1 MVDYKKIFLV
11 PIATIIAAVAMAQ
24 EVALATRESKE
35 GFMRSEGKIYVVAAV
50 VLIILGGLLLYVA
63 RLDQKITKLEKRAH
77 D

>member
-24 EVALATRESKE
+24 EVATRESKE

-50 VLIILGGLLLYVA
+50 VLIILVGLLLYVA

>member
-50 VLIILGGLLLYVA
+50 VLIILGGPILICSKA
-63 RLDQKITKLEKRAH
+63 GPKNHKA
-77 D
+77 